1 MIRRS
6 TLLRTGRDSFFGRCR
21 LVAKADFQS
30 DDKRFRAVLVKPA
43 DVPTY
48 VEYGAADIGIAGR
61 DVIMESRADVLQ
73 PLDLNFGHCKIAVA
87 GPENALRIHLVRH
100 PTVRVATKYPRITLD
115 YYNARGIPVE
125 IIPLSGSIE
134 LAPLIGL
141 ADRIVDLVE
150 TGRTLKEN
158 GLEMLESH
166 CGKLRAAFDQPRRLS
181 DQTRRSACADSSSG
195 EGTVMRIVD
204 FTARIGLDVK
214 SMHFLQPDD
223 ADKDV
228 DKACRGNSSTTSGTG
243 VTRRSVTT
251 RNVSMSSISHR
262 N

>member
-1 MIRRS
+1 MLVIALCKGRFLDPSLNLLSRAGIRFS
-6 TLLRTGRDSFFGRCR
+6 DD
-21 LVAKADFQS
+21 VASSRKLIFQS

-73 PLDLNFGHCKIAVA
+73 PLDLNFGYCRIAVA
-87 GPENALRIHLVRH
+87 GPAEHRTSTTN

-115 YYNARGIPVE
+115 YFNARGIPVE

-158 GLEMLESH
+158 GLAVLEVIAESSA
-166 CGKLRAAFDQPRRLS
+166 KLLINRAGY
-181 DQTRRSACADSSSG
+181 QTKRAEVLTLIQSLEKARS
-195 EGTVMRIVD
+195 
-204 FTARIGLDVK
+204 
-214 SMHFLQPDD
+214 
-223 ADKDV
+223 
-228 DKACRGNSSTTSGTG
+228 
-243 VTRRSVTT
+243 
-251 RNVSMSSISHR
+251 
-262 N
+262 

>member
-1 MIRRS
+1 MLVIALCKGRFLEPSLDLLARAGIR
-6 TLLRTGRDSFFGRCR
+6 F
-21 LVAKADFQS
+21 S
-30 DDKRFRAVLVKPA
+30 DDVASSRKLIFESEDKRHRAVLVKPA

-61 DVIMESRADVLQ
+61 DVLLETRADVLQ

-87 GPENALRIHLVRH
+87 GPRGMNGSAQATIRI
-100 PTVRVATKYPRITLD
+100 ATKYPHIALD

-158 GLEMLESH
+158 GLEILEVIAESSAR
-166 CGKLRAAFDQPRRLS
+166 LLINRAGY
-181 DQTRRSACADSSSG
+181 QTKRDEVRALIQSLEKVVAS
-195 EGTVMRIVD
+195 
-204 FTARIGLDVK
+204 
-214 SMHFLQPDD
+214 
-223 ADKDV
+223 
-228 DKACRGNSSTTSGTG
+228 
-243 VTRRSVTT
+243 
-251 RNVSMSSISHR
+251 
-262 N
+262 